1 MEFENVIR
9 NFNQYKNFSEYDEGE
24 WDYVDYDDERTSRMD
39 VLYDGE
45 SWDFPDDVREWGY
58 GF

>member
-9 NFNQYKNFSEYDEGE
+9 NFNQYKNFSEYDERE
-24 WDYVDYDDERTSRMD
+24 WDYVDYDDEHTSRMD
-39 VLYDGE
+39 IRYDGE